1 MKRALSTFA
10 FVLLLVSTL
19 TFAFNTQNVGA
30 SGTIYIRAD
39 GSIEPPDAPIST
51 FDNVTYALTD
61 HITSDAH
68 GIVIE
73 RDNIVVDGAG
83 YTVQGTMTSWTGI
96 HLIER
101 SNVTIKNMEIIA
113 FSYGICLSLSSS
125 ITVSGNNITNSRDFG
140 VLISGTSNSALR
152 NNTISGN
159 RFDFKVEG
167 DTLDEYIHDVDVSN
181 TVDGKPIYYLVNQ
194 TNLIIDSSTYLNIG
208 YLALVNSANITVN
221 GLDLKNNGQG
231 LLFAYT
237 TNSRITNNNIANNEY
252 GIDVPY
258 SSNNS
263 ILGNNITNNY
273 YGISLAW
280 SSENNISG
288 NNITGSEGCG
298 IMLHSSSNNSIAGNN
313 ITTNYQCGIWFGF
326 SSGNSISGNNI
337 TENGWCGIYL
347 HWYSSNN
354 NIIGNIFTNDG
365 LWVFYAYGNAVEDNL
380 VNGKPLVYL
389 EGVSDV
395 NVENAGQVILVNCD
409 SIRVENLNLSC
420 TDVGI
425 ELWNTNNT
433 KIAENNITNN
443 DYYGIDLHLSSNNS
457 IVRNNIT
464 NDYSGVYLGSS
475 SNNSIDGN
483 NITESIYFGID
494 LHDSSNHNSI
504 SGNNITNNTYGV
516 YLWHSSFNNTVS
528 GNNIT
533 NNTYGVTLYSSS
545 PNTVSGNNITNNGE
559 GVRLEQSS
567 YNNTVSG
574 NNMTNNGYGVVLWS
588 SSNNTVSGNDITN
601 NTYGVYLWY
610 SSLNNVS
617 GNNITNNVFGLR
629 LYNSSNNKFYHSN
642 FINNTQQVFIE
653 MSGYGNAWD
662 DDYPSGG
669 NYWSDYAGVDLFSGP
684 YQNET
689 GSDGMGD
696 SPYIVEVDNQDNYPL
711 MNPWPSG
718 WKLDFAGPTNH
729 PIVDFAVYNGSLY
742 AAADNKLYVK
752 QGTTWNA
759 MNAPTYVTSLES
771 GTFTNRVPP
780 STEWNKTYGGTGN
793 DYAYSVVQ
801 TIDKGYA
808 LAGLTGSV
816 GAGDYDFWLVKTDS
830 NGNMQWNMTY
840 GGTSEDVACALVQ
853 TVDGGYAL
861 AGDTYSFG
869 AGSYDAWLVK
879 TDSEGNALW
888 NMTYGGTST
897 DWAHALVQ
905 TADGGYAIAGYTGS
919 FGAGSGD
926 FWLVKTDSSGNAQ
939 WNKTYGG
946 TDSDGACALVQTVD
960 GGYAL
965 AGFTISY
972 GAGSYDFWLVK
983 TDANGNEQW
992 NQAYGGT
999 GDDGAWSVIQT
1010 VDGGYAVT
1018 GYTGSYGAGGDFWL
1032 IKTEPYDASVGELV
1046 LGGDEGLY
1054 CYDGASFEL
1063 AFSVPTYIK
1072 VLGVY
1077 NDTLYAGTVL
1087 DNPPKLYY
1095 CNGPSENPAS
1105 WHVDTGFST
1114 VLSFSGAFGS
1124 IDSFEVFSDVMYVS
1138 CGGKV
1143 YSSNGTGWSIA
1154 KSYDDVYG
1162 FPDMTVYN
1170 GKLYLA
1176 TRDQGWRKP
1185 LYQGGTGFSG
1195 RVIEYD
1201 GASWTTVLD
1210 HDYWVYSLEVYD
1222 GKLYAG
1228 TANKILTYNGTD
1240 WETSFNATEGAYYA
1254 ISLITYDGKIYAGM
1268 GNGYIFADPAPPKAS
1283 LETPTVPEFSSAT
1296 VLAVFMALT
1305 MLAVALTRKKRSRRF
1320 S

>member
-1 MKRALSTFA
+1 MERALSAFM
-10 FVLLLVSTL
+10 FVLLLVSVL
-19 TFAFNTQNVGA
+19 TFAFNTQNVKA

-39 GSIEPPDAPIST
+39 GSIDPPTAPIQRNGDIYT
-51 FDNVTYALTD
+51 LTGN
-61 HITSDAH
+61 IISDAD

-73 RDNIVVDGAG
+73 RNNMTLDGAG
-83 YTVQGTMTSWTGI
+83 C
-96 HLIER
+96 LIEGTGNLWIGLALYGT
-101 SNVTIKNMEIIA
+101 NVTVTNMEIA
-113 FSYGICLSLSSS
+113 SFHYGIGLGYLSSY
-125 ITVSGNNITNSRDFG
+125 N
-140 VLISGTSNSALR
+140 
-152 NNTISGN
+152 
-159 RFDFKVEG
+159 
-167 DTLDEYIHDVDVSN
+167 YI
-181 TVDGKPIYYLVNQ
+181 
-194 TNLIIDSSTYLNIG
+194 
-208 YLALVNSANITVN
+208 
-221 GLDLKNNGQG
+221 
-231 LLFAYT
+231 
-237 TNSRITNNNIANNEY
+237 R
-252 GIDVPY
+252 
-258 SSNNS
+258 
-263 ILGNNITNNY
+263 
-273 YGISLAW
+273 
-280 SSENNISG
+280 
-288 NNITGSEGCG
+288 
-298 IMLHSSSNNSIAGNN
+298 
-313 ITTNYQCGIWFGF
+313 
-326 SSGNSISGNNI
+326 
-337 TENGWCGIYL
+337 
-347 HWYSSNN
+347 
-354 NIIGNIFTNDG
+354 
-365 LWVFYAYGNAVEDNL
+365 
-380 VNGKPLVYL
+380 
-389 EGVSDV
+389 
-395 NVENAGQVILVNCD
+395 
-409 SIRVENLNLSC
+409 
-420 TDVGI
+420 
-425 ELWNTNNT
+425 
-433 KIAENNITNN
+433 
-443 DYYGIDLHLSSNNS
+443 
-457 IVRNNIT
+457 
-464 NDYSGVYLGSS
+464 
-475 SNNSIDGN
+475 
-483 NITESIYFGID
+483 
-494 LHDSSNHNSI
+494 
-504 SGNNITNNTYGV
+504 GNNITNNTFGIYFEFSAYNNDISGNDIANNEYGV
-516 YLWHSSFNNTVS
+516 YLDMFSNGNVISRNSIKNNGDGIRLEDSSDNSISENKIEDNYNGILLVGS
-528 GNNIT
+528 R
-533 NNTYGVTLYSSS
+533 SSL
-545 PNTVSGNNITNNGE
+545 SGNNITNNGNY
-559 GVRLEQSS
+559 GIYICGTWSNGS
-567 YNNTVSG
+567 CISG
-574 NNMTNNGYGVVLWS
+574 NTITSNYIGIRFDHDASQNIIYHNNFV
-588 SSNNTVSGNDITN
+588 N
-601 NTYGVYLWY
+601 NTYQTSILDSV
-610 SSLNNVS
+610 NVWD
-617 GNNITNNVFGLR
+617 
-629 LYNSSNNKFYHSN
+629 
-642 FINNTQQVFIE
+642 
-653 MSGYGNAWD
+653 YG
-662 DDYPSGG
+662 YPSGG
-669 NYWSDYAGVDLFSGP
+669 NYWSDYTGVDVYSGY

-696 SPYIVEVDNQDNYPL
+696 TPYIHPYPDNQDNYPL

-840 GGTSEDVACALVQ
+840 GGTSEDVAFALVQTVDGGYAIAGQTDSFGAGGADFWLVKTDSAGNALWNKTYGGTGDDYAYSVVQTSDGGYALAGCANSFGAGNYDFWLVKTDANGNMQWNMTYGGTSLEYALALVQ

-1018 GYTGSYGAGGDFWL
+1018 GYTGSYGAGCDFWL

-1268 GNGYIFADPAPPKAS
+1268 GNGYIFADPAPDKANP
-1283 LETPTVPEFSSAT
+1283 ETIVVPEFPST
-1296 VLAVFMALT
+1296 TILVVFMALA
-1305 MLAVALTRKKRSRRF
+1305 MLAAALTRKNRSRRF